1 MRVLHVYF
9 ASPGTTPK
17 EAGGIAGYA
26 ARLARFQRDLGLSV
40 AFLSSGQS
48 FTPSSP
54 GSPRAPFWRRL
65 QPVEGFERYEIVDA
79 PFLTPALWNFAR
91 AQREAASPDLDR
103 CAEQVARAARADV
116 VHIHSLE
123 GLSASCVAAF
133 QRGGARVMVSLHN
146 HFAFCPQV
154 YLMRGR
160 RTPCLDHEGGTR
172 CATCETPIDVE
183 AEMDRRALGRTAD
196 PPSIPAPPMPPVLR
210 FLDSGAYA
218 PETEAILSAGH
229 PLWTPLENVP
239 PDAERARASRHP
251 MGERR
256 RAMVGALACAD
267 RVHAVSRFVSDLAIS
282 MGVPGSRIATHPIAA
297 EPGPKLTHRN
307 RSDGLLRLVFL
318 GFNNYYK
325 GLHMLV
331 DAIALLPA
339 GLRSRVHLAAFGPGC
354 QSIRERAG
362 AIRPRLAGLEVAGA
376 YEPARIPELLAGRD
390 IGVVPSVWW
399 DNGPQTLIEML
410 GAGLPVLAAKVGGI
424 PDRVRHEQNG
434 MLFRGNDRP
443 DAARQIERLITEPGL
458 VERLWRGVTPL
469 ESPEDHARAVVDLY
483 AQTLQSPEASAPG
496 EER

>member
-1 MRVLHVYF
+1 MRVFHVYF
-9 ASPGTTPK
+9 ASPITTPK

-26 ARLARFQRDLGLSV
+26 ARLARSQRDLGLSV
-40 AFLSSGQS
+40 AFLSSGQT
-48 FTPSSP
+48 FTHSAP

-65 QPVEGFERYEIVDA
+65 QPVEGFDRFEVVDA
-79 PFLTPALWNFAR
+79 PFVTPALWNFAR
-91 AQREAASPDLDR
+91 ASREAASPELDR
-103 CAEQVARAARADV
+103 CVEQIVRAAKADV
-116 VHIHSLE
+116 VHVHSLE
-123 GLSASCVAAF
+123 GLSASCVGAF
-133 QRGGARVMVSLHN
+133 HRGGARVIVSLHN

-154 YLMRGR
+154 YLMQGR
-160 RTPCLDHEGGTR
+160 RTPCLDYEGGTR
-172 CATCETPIDVE
+172 CAGCEASIDVE
-183 AEMDRRALGRTAD
+183 TEMDRRALGGTAD

-210 FLDSGAYA
+210 FQESGAYA
-218 PETEAILSAGH
+218 SETQIFLKRSH

-256 RAMVGALACAD
+256 RAMVGALASAD

-282 MGVPGSRIATHPIAA
+282 MGVPDSRIATLPIAT
-297 EPGPKLTHRN
+297 ESGPKLTLRD
-307 RSDGLLRLVFL
+307 RRDGLLRLVFL

-354 QSIRERAG
+354 QAIRERAE
-362 AIRPRLAGLEVAGA
+362 AIRPMLAGLELGGA
-376 YEPARIPELLAGRD
+376 YESRQIPQLLTNRD
-390 IGVVPSVWW
+390 LGVVPSVWW
-399 DNGPQTLIEML
+399 DNGPQTLLEML
-410 GAGLPVLAAKVGGI
+410 SAGLPVMASNLGGI
-424 PDRVRHEQNG
+424 PDRVRHGENG
-434 MLFRGNDRP
+434 LLFRGNDRP
-443 DAARQIERLITEPGL
+443 YAARQLERLLTEPGL